1 MFLYNK
7 IIQTIKL
14 IYTYFVLIIK
24 LVIIK
29 NNYLVYR
36 LQMNKLIPS
45 SIM

>member
-1 MFLYNK
+1 MFVYNK